1 MRVRSPAVL
10 RQCSVVFW
18 RTCRCNV
25 FVLASTAGK
34 VIGKPF
40 LISWVDVC
48 VEYFVYE

>member
-1 MRVRSPAVL
+1 MRVRSPEVL

-25 FVLASTAGK
+25 FGLDDRKGNWQA
-34 VIGKPF
+34 
-40 LISWVDVC
+40 ISYKLGDVC